1 MSKKDI
7 LDIIQKEL
15 EKKNVKIKVNENT
28 VIKDLNIDSLDI
40 LEFSINVENEC
51 DVAIPEDKLLK
62 IKTIGEFLSLIE
74 ENK

>member
-1 MSKKDI
+1 MNKKDI

-51 DVAIPEDKLLK
+51 DVTIPEDKLLK
-62 IKTIGEFLSLIE
+62 IKTIGEFLVLIE
-74 ENK
+74 ANK